1 MVVEVK
7 QGGGEKKGQAKK
19 RGLWKPEED
28 LVLRNYVEAHG
39 EGNWATVSA
48 KSGLKRGGKSCRLR
62 WKNYLRPNIKRGE
75 MSEQEQ
81 DLIVRMHKLVGNR
94 WSLIAGRLPGRTD
107 NEVKNYW
114 NTHMNKPLGRGGSS
128 KKRSNAKKLPRSKGP
143 LAINP
148 AVVSIGEQSNQA
160 VMAAAAD
167 ATNAWIEAAQNM
179 NYYIDTP
186 VPAEASDMAFVSDM
200 EPFMAYFDPFLF
212 SQTLEFSGEAPF
224 AINHAFI

>member
-94 WSLIAGRLPGRTD
+94 VVADCWEATRADRQRGEELLEHPYEQGSWSRWQQQEEIERQEITSQQRSHGDQSCSSEHWRTEQPSCYGCCGRCYECLD
-107 NEVKNYW
+107 
-114 NTHMNKPLGRGGSS
+114 
-128 KKRSNAKKLPRSKGP
+128 
-143 LAINP
+143 
-148 AVVSIGEQSNQA
+148 
-160 VMAAAAD
+160 
-167 ATNAWIEAAQNM
+167 
-179 NYYIDTP
+179 
-186 VPAEASDMAFVSDM
+186 
-200 EPFMAYFDPFLF
+200 
-212 SQTLEFSGEAPF
+212 
-224 AINHAFI
+224 